1 MSKGHNERASESGEA
16 FLKGRRAGVEGTHG
30 TARKGV
36 AERTVIGHGEQR
48 DSGSLDPELGK
59 AAGVYKKALRNGGGK
74 DHMGDQALH
83 DR

>member
-1 MSKGHNERASESGEA
+1 MGKKESANEMGEA

-36 AERTVIGHGEQR
+36 AERTIIGHGDQR
-48 DSGSLDPELGK
+48 DSGSLDPDLAK
-59 AAGVYKKALRNGGGK
+59 AASVYKKAVKNGGGK
-74 DHMGDQALH
+74 DEMGDQALH

>member
-1 MSKGHNERASESGEA
+1 MSKGHNERANEAGEA

-36 AERTVIGHGEQR
+36 AERHIIGHGEQR

-59 AAGVYKKALRNGGGK
+59 AASSMYQNAVHNRGDKDGDKALTER
-74 DHMGDQALH
+74 
-83 DR
+83 